1 MKKLLTTLLAV
12 SILSITLS
20 GPKVTQASI
29 ITEEPFI
36 VETNGD
42 YVTICVENSE
52 DAMIT
57 ADVKKD
63 QVDSFISDYVD
74 GKIQVPRANIGIPL
88 KDTNQLITPMAFIPP
103 SNAKLHSEQRLYRS
117 DIKAIVVKL
126 EGLQKW
132 TSLPNPLTEYALNT
146 LLAGMGFANPVSLLV
161 TVPAFV
167 GVTIIN
173 TDYAWWSKSYRLLVD
188 GDIRYVRQAVYYN
201 TGTGYPAAWRIC
213 ERIY

>member
-1 MKKLLTTLLAV
+1 MKKLLTVLLAV

-20 GPKVTQASI
+20 GPKVAQASI
-29 ITEEPFI
+29 VTEAPFI

-57 ADVKKD
+57 ADVRKD
-63 QVDSFISDYVD
+63 QVDSFISDFVD
-74 GKIQVPRANIGIPL
+74 GKIQVPKANIGIPL
-88 KDTNQLITPMAFIPP
+88 KDTNQLIAPMAFIPP

-117 DIKAIVVKL
+117 DIRAIVVKL

-132 TSLPNPLTEYALNT
+132 TNLPNPLTEYALEK
-146 LLAGMGFANPVSLLV
+146 LLAAMGFANSIAMLI
-161 TVPAFV
+161 TVPAFI

-173 TDYAWWSKSYRLLVD
+173 TDYSWWNKSYQLLVD
-188 GDIRYVRQAVYYN
+188 GNIRYVRQAVYYN